1 MDGDGDDDVDEEVEK
16 DDKGLHLHDL
26 HLLDQ
31 VIFLSLGSILLK
43 EVNMIKMKL
52 KDGKGR
58 IKAIFFFKLGGVAG
72 NHVSLIGS
80 GPRNLFGFPPLNT
93 RSNLGC
99 QDFLVGNTFQFVPI
113 GFGRR
118 SQGHPLA

>member
-16 DDKGLHLHDL
+16 GAKGLHLHDL

-31 VIFLSLGSILLK
+31 VVFLSLGSILLK

-58 IKAIFFFKLGGVAG
+58 IKAILLQTGCCRKLRLPET
-72 NHVSLIGS
+72 HL
-80 GPRNLFGFPPLNT
+80 
-93 RSNLGC
+93 
-99 QDFLVGNTFQFVPI
+99 DFL
-113 GFGRR
+113 R
-118 SQGHPLA
+118 

>member
-31 VIFLSLGSILLK
+31 VVFLSLGSILLK

-58 IKAIFFFKLGGVAG
+58 IKAIFFFKPGVAG

-80 GPRNLFGFPPLNT
+80 GPRNLFGFPLLNT